1 MYVTTRVRGVYMV
14 SRDIDDE
21 RAVCVII
28 LAVYECELYGMG
40 MAVEAA
46 FCERVRAYSQQ
57 CCVDKDDKLGKH
69 FG

>member
-1 MYVTTRVRGVYMV
+1 MV

-46 FCERVRAYSQQ
+46 FCERVRAYSQP
-57 CCVDKDDKLGKH
+57 VDKDDKLGVH